1 MGGIWSSFVG
11 FLEWVLLEFSV
22 LAGSAGLGIIFF
34 TIVARLVIL
43 PLTLTSI
50 RSSRRMQEL
59 QPMIKELQ
67 RKHGKDQR
75 KLQEET
81 LKLYREYKINP
92 AGSCLPLLL
101 QLPIF
106 FGVYQAVLHLMV
118 PDQQQFLSNTVK
130 QALEDPSVN
139 ALFTSP
145 FLGLI
150 DLGKATWGA
159 DGFAGPIYLVLPILS
174 IVFQFLQQL
183 MATPRVQ
190 DPQQKAMMQAMMFM
204 PLVFGYIAFTFPAGA
219 VLYWVMSSVV
229 GVVQQYFIS
238 GWGSLA
244 NHLKFLPPD
253 KRPTSTLAAAT
264 PSGSVSVVGSSQDDT
279 RSPAAEAQRSNF
291 WDVLRPLVEQE
302 STGDQTTPS
311 DDAVEQA
318 IEQVRR
324 QGRPQQNPR
333 RQRRRR

>member
-1 MGGIWSSFVG
+1 MN
-11 FLEWVLLEFSV
+11 
-22 LAGSAGLGIIFF
+22 
-34 TIVARLVIL
+34 TMTAR
-43 PLTLTSI
+43 
-50 RSSRRMQEL
+50 
-59 QPMIKELQ
+59 
-67 RKHGKDQR
+67 
-75 KLQEET
+75 
-81 LKLYREYKINP
+81 
-92 AGSCLPLLL
+92 
-101 QLPIF
+101 
-106 FGVYQAVLHLMV
+106 
-118 PDQQQFLSNTVK
+118 
-130 QALEDPSVN
+130 
-139 ALFTSP
+139 
-145 FLGLI
+145 
-150 DLGKATWGA
+150 
-159 DGFAGPIYLVLPILS
+159 
-174 IVFQFLQQL
+174 
-183 MATPRVQ
+183 
-190 DPQQKAMMQAMMFM
+190 KAMMQAMMFM

-219 VLYWVMSSVV
+219 VLYWVMSSVA